1 MRFLVMVKATPE
13 SEAPGFQPGAEELA
27 EMTKFNARLAD
38 EGRIVMAEGLTSSAD
53 GVRVVFEG
61 EAEPKLIDGPFAET
75 KELIA
80 GFWVLNGESLEDV
93 VELMKQA
100 PNPDAK
106 IGTIEIRTIAE

>member
-1 MRFLVMVKATPE
+1 MRFLVMVKASPE

-27 EMTKFNARLAD
+27 EMAKFNDRLFK
-38 EGRIVMAEGLTSSAD
+38 EGRIVLAEGLTSSAE

-61 EAEPKLIDGPFAET
+61 DAEPKLIDGPFAET
-75 KELIA
+75 KELVA

-100 PNPDAK
+100 PNPEAK
-106 IGTIEIRTIAE
+106 GGVMEIRPIAG